1 MKRLAVPILLMVLV
15 LCCGHAGAEKQAA
28 APLSPVVDGR
38 STGKSVLYPKLV
50 MHLDWDKEDVLKL
63 ALENVTNLF
72 KEIPPA
78 RASVHFVMNGKAVN
92 LFRKDRAG
100 EHGKTIKE
108 LSAKGVK
115 FKLCR
120 NALANSGLAKDDMLD
135 VCEIVPA
142 GILELI
148 ILQQEGYSY
157 VKP

>member
-1 MKRLAVPILLMVLV
+1 MKRLVVPIALMMLV
-15 LCCGHAGAEKQAA
+15 LCYGYADAEKDAG

-50 MHLDWDKEDVLKL
+50 MHLDWDREEVLKL
-63 ALENVTNLF
+63 ALENVKNLF
-72 KEIPPA
+72 KEIPPE

-115 FKLCR
+115 FRVCR
-120 NALANSGLAKDDMLD
+120 NAMANNGLAKDDMLD

-142 GILELI
+142 GIVELI
-148 ILQQEGYSY
+148 ILQQDGYAY